1 MERSHESSQAMHVR
15 NIGGENSE
23 LEKVGFSY
31 PLEAM
36 MLRPD
41 DIIVPAF

>member
-1 MERSHESSQAMHVR
+1 MERSHESSQAMHVG

-23 LEKVGFSY
+23 IEQVGFSY
-31 PLEAM
+31 AREAM